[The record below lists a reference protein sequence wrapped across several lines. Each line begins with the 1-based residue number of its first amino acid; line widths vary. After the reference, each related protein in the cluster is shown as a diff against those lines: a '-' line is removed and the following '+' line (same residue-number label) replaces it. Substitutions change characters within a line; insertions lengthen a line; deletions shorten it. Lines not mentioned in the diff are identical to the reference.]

1 MMFCQATSVFA
12 GRKFLALGLLGLL
25 VLPIVANQRVF
36 ADGLFQHDIPA
47 TIGDREAK
55 LFIRIN
61 PPILTSQ
68 TQEDAFLQLRLYDA
82 RNNET
87 IKFTTFLIEISR
99 ITTSGA
105 EVLLP
110 FDAYHTESGLLT
122 LKIQPRDVPV
132 QVFGT
137 REDILNSYKA
147 DPGGTINIRG
157 PILLE
162 SGLYRIRADLLTVDS
177 IRLIFPPGEAPSFET
192 FLSVGDIYSED
203 VQFGGSSYPTTVISY
218 YDKILD
224 FDFEPEALTYSW
236 SMPFNW
242 DIERIRT
249 ADAIFVHQEIILP
262 KSFPG
267 VGDATSFDAAVNDV
281 PVSSRILS
289 VDPFSSEGDLTLHFL
304 INRNDIISIAE
315 QIPENESEMEFS
327 FSPATNGGER
337 TAGEITSDTGGILI
351 LLDWI
356 PDQLS
361 ADNEAT
367 LALEF
372 HDAFSGDQITDSV
385 TYDLRIFDPS
395 GNQVYFVADQVAE
408 NGSDTQTMM
417 FPVDEIYRI
426 EVEVKAITGNGQ
438 SPDLTR
444 NGIARGTVVV
454 PEFPI
459 GALVAAAGAIGSIIA
474 LQRLA
479 RKS

>member
-1 MMFCQATSVFA
+1 MMFYEATPVSV
-12 GRKFLALGLLGLL
+12 RRIFLALGLLGLL
-25 VLPIVANQRVF
+25 VLPLLANPRVY

-47 TIGDREAK
+47 SIGDREAK
-55 LFIRIN
+55 LFVRIN

-87 IKFTTFLIEISR
+87 IKFTTFIIEISR

-105 EVLLP
+105 DVLLSS
-110 FDAYHTESGLLT
+110 DAYHTESGLLT

-137 REDILNSYKA
+137 REDILNSWKA

-162 SGLYRIRADLLTVDS
+162 SGLYRIKVDLLTVDN
-177 IRLIFPPGEAPSFET
+177 IRTIFPPGEEPSFET
-192 FLSVGDIYSED
+192 FLSVGDIYSENI
-203 VQFGGSSYPTTVISY
+203 QFGGNSYPTTVISY
-218 YDKILD
+218 YDKVLD
-224 FDFEPEALTYSW
+224 FSFEPEMLTYLW

-242 DIERIRT
+242 DVERIRT
-249 ADAIFVHQEIILP
+249 ADAIFVHQEIVLP
-262 KSFPG
+262 KSFNG
-267 VGDATSFDAAVNDV
+267 VGDVTAFDAWVNDL

-289 VDPFSSEGDLTLHFL
+289 VDPFSSEDNLTLHFL
-304 INRNDIISIAE
+304 LNRNDIISIA
-315 QIPENESEMEFS
+315 QQLPETASTMEFK
-327 FSPATNGGER
+327 FSPASNGGER
-337 TAGEITSDTGGILI
+337 TAGEITSDTGGMLI
-351 LLDWI
+351 LLDWT

-367 LALEF
+367 LSLEF
-372 HDAFSGDQITDSV
+372 HDAFSGDRITDAV
-385 TYDLRIFDPS
+385 TYDLRIFDPN
-395 GNQVYFVADQVAE
+395 GNEVYSVADQLAE
-408 NGSDTQTMM
+408 DGSDTQTMT
-417 FPVDEIYRI
+417 FPVDETYRI

-454 PEFPI
+454 PEFPV
-459 GALVAAAGAIGSIIA
+459 GALAVAAGAIGSIIA
-474 LQRLA
+474 FQRLA
-479 RKS
+479 RKT